1 MKINLDNNQDLG
13 SSGPYSTTDHI
24 HAIHKLKEKCREN
37 HIPLSVTFEDYE
49 KAFDSVQTQAIL
61 TSLQEQG
68 IEDVYIEILKDIFYF
83 IRCQSLARW
92 NQDRSVLS
100 TKESDDNTFNT
111 SIDCQLR
118 IASFNARSIQNSAF
132 DIVNILNT
140 YDILAVHEHWLPKQS
155 LPYLNSVHP
164 DFIARGINSFDYC
177 DRLSGRPHGLCFLWR
192 RTLDTFIEPIIYD
205 DETRLLGLKITTS
218 NATILLL
225 NVYLPYQCD
234 DNIDEYLAIL
244 GKIQAISDSF
254 ESTNIFIIGDCNANI
269 SKPSLFSPHLDA
281 FINECNFIPSDIRCL
296 PPDSFTYVSDAHDTT
311 SWLDHVLTTHS
322 SHSTISDMA
331 VNYDCVSSDHF
342 PLGFTISVNL
352 LPYSEASN
360 QEHVGHSSPKWDTA
374 TLQDLKNYYTQT
386 GLLLS
391 AINVP
396 HDALCCTD
404 PNCND
409 EDHYS
414 DLCKFYDDITNLLSD
429 AAGVITTKAHN
440 SSSKHF
446 VLGWNDLVSEFHQA
460 ARESFLIWRSAG
472 SPRHGPLFDIMKAKR
487 AEFKRKKILCEKN
500 AETLKADRL
509 ASKLSCNDLHNFWKD
524 IKKTNNA
531 KLQTPSNVGGACGA
545 ENVRN
550 MWLDHYQALL
560 NSIPG
565 SPVHISKIDTYCN
578 NITFHDQMTI
588 NVKEICEKLKHCL
601 WEKLLALIM

>member
-1 MKINLDNNQDLG
+1 M
-13 SSGPYSTTDHI
+13 
-24 HAIHKLKEKCREN
+24 
-37 HIPLSVTFEDYE
+37 
-49 KAFDSVQTQAIL
+49 
-61 TSLQEQG
+61 
-68 IEDVYIEILKDIFYF
+68 
-83 IRCQSLARW
+83 
-92 NQDRSVLS
+92 
-100 TKESDDNTFNT
+100 
-111 SIDCQLR
+111 
-118 IASFNARSIQNSAF
+118 
-132 DIVNILNT
+132 
-140 YDILAVHEHWLPKQS
+140 
-155 LPYLNSVHP
+155 
-164 DFIARGINSFDYC
+164 
-177 DRLSGRPHGLCFLWR
+177 WR

-205 DETRLLGLKITTS
+205 DETRLLGLKITTY

-254 ESTNIFIIGDCNANI
+254 ESTNIFIIGDFNANI

-281 FINECNFIPSDIRCL
+281 FINECHFIPSDIRCL
-296 PPDSFTYVSDAHDTT
+296 PPDSFTYVSDAHGTT

-360 QEHVGHSSPKWDTA
+360 QEHVGQSSPKWDTA

-404 PNCND
+404 PNCID

-429 AAGVITTKAHN
+429 AAGVIPTKAHN

-487 AEFKRKKILCEKN
+487 AEFKRKKRLCEKN

-509 ASKLSCNDLHNFWKD
+509 ASKLSCNDFNNFWKD

-588 NVKEICEKLKHCL
+588 NVKKIVKKLKHCL